1 MKTYRD
7 HYFKKAKQENY
18 PARSVYKLEEI
29 EKQSRLFF
37 PGATVLDL
45 GACPG
50 SWTLYAAKRVGEKGR
65 VLAIDLNPAGTAFS
79 GNVTYLTGDM
89 LDPAPEIVEAFSTL
103 GPFDLVLSDMAPKTT
118 GIKFTDQARSL
129 ELCEAA
135 LSVAVSR
142 LKPGGAFVV
151 KIFQGPDAPAFQKG
165 LRDFFD
171 KVRVA
176 KPKSSRAESK
186 EIFYVA
192 TGFHPPTAEL
202 PEPDPPPL
210 PPVGTA
216 ATDGTDAE

>member
-18 PARSVYKLEEI
+18 PARSVYKLQEI
-29 EKQSRLFF
+29 EKQSRLLA
-37 PGATVLDL
+37 PGAAVLDL

-50 SWTLYAAKRVGEKGR
+50 SWTLYAANKVGASGR
-65 VLAIDLNPAGTAFS
+65 VLSIDLNPGETAFP

-89 LDPAPEIVEAFSTL
+89 LEPGLDILRAFERL
-103 GPFDLVLSDMAPKTT
+103 GPFDVVLSDMAPKTT
-118 GIKFTDQARSL
+118 GHKFTDQARSL

-135 LSVAVSR
+135 LGVALDR

-165 LRDFFD
+165 LRTWFE

-192 TGFHPPTAEL
+192 TGFRPPATEHPD
-202 PEPDPPPL
+202 PDPPPL
-210 PPVGTA
+210 PSQ
-216 ATDGTDAE
+216 E

>member
-7 HYFKKAKQENY
+7 HYFKKAKQDNY

-29 EKQSRLFF
+29 EKASRLLF
-37 PGATVLDL
+37 PGAAVLDL

-50 SWTLYAAKRVGEKGR
+50 SWTLYAAKRVGPSGR
-65 VLAIDLNPAGTAFS
+65 VLGIDLNPAGTAFP
-79 GNVTYLTGDM
+79 GHVTYLTGDM
-89 LDPAPEIVEAFSTL
+89 LDPAPEIGEAFSRL
-103 GPFDLVLSDMAPKTT
+103 GPFDVVLSDMAPKTT
-118 GIKFTDQARSL
+118 GVKFTDQARSL

-135 LSVAVSR
+135 LSVARMR
-142 LKPGGAFVV
+142 LKTGGAFVV
-151 KIFQGPDAPAFQKG
+151 KIFQGPDAPAYLQG
-165 LRDFFD
+165 LRGHFD

-192 TGFHPPTAEL
+192 TGFRPRPAEL

-210 PPVGTA
+210 PDADGA
-216 ATDGTDAE
+216 AL

>member
-7 HYFKKAKQENY
+7 HYFKKAKQDNY

-29 EKQSRLFF
+29 DKPLRLLV
-37 PGATVLDL
+37 PGAAVLDL

-50 SWTLYAAKRVGEKGR
+50 SWTLYAAGRVGQTGR
-65 VLAIDLNPAGTAFS
+65 VLAVDLNEAGVAFP

-89 LDPAPEIVEAFSTL
+89 LDPGPDIRDAFARL
-103 GPFDLVLSDMAPKTT
+103 GPFDVVLSDMAPKTT
-118 GIKFTDQARSL
+118 GVKFTDQARSL

-135 LSVAVSR
+135 LGVALAR
-142 LKPGGAFVV
+142 LTPGGAFVV

-165 LRDFFD
+165 LRAYFD
-171 KVRVA
+171 KVRVV

-192 TGFHPPTAEL
+192 TGFRPSAAEL

-210 PPVGTA
+210 PAGGGP
-216 ATDGTDAE
+216 ATNG

>member
-29 EKQSRLFF
+29 EKQSRLLF
-37 PGATVLDL
+37 PDAAVLDL

-50 SWTLYAAKRVGEKGR
+50 SWTLYAAGRVGPAGR
-65 VLAIDLNPAGTAFS
+65 VLAIDLNPAGTAFP
-79 GNVTYLTGDM
+79 GNVTYLLGDM
-89 LDPAPEIVEAFSTL
+89 LDPGPDIREAFARL
-103 GPFDLVLSDMAPKTT
+103 GPFDVVLSDMAPKTT
-118 GIKFTDQARSL
+118 GVKFTDQARSL
-129 ELCEAA
+129 ELAEAA
-135 LSVAVSR
+135 LSVAFSR

-151 KIFQGPDAPAFQKG
+151 KVFQGPDSPAYQQG
-165 LRDFFD
+165 LRRYFD

-192 TGFHPPTAEL
+192 TGFCAPVGQ
-202 PEPDPPPL
+202 PEDPAPPPL
-210 PPVGTA
+210 PPSGPA
-216 ATDGTDAE
+216 AME

>member
-7 HYFKKAKQENY
+7 HYFKKAKQDNY

-29 EKQSRLFF
+29 DKPARLLFA
-37 PGATVLDL
+37 GAAVLDL

-50 SWTLYAAKRVGEKGR
+50 SWTLYAAGRVGPTGR
-65 VLAIDLNPAGTAFS
+65 VLGIDLNAAGTAFP
-79 GNVTYLTGDM
+79 GNVTYLIGDM
-89 LDPAPEIVEAFSTL
+89 LDPGPEIAEAFTRL
-103 GPFDLVLSDMAPKTT
+103 GPFDVVLSDMAPKTT
-118 GIKFTDQARSL
+118 GVKFTDQARSL
-129 ELCEAA
+129 ELCQAA
-135 LSVAVSR
+135 LSVAVER

-165 LRDFFD
+165 LRDWFD

-192 TGFHPPTAEL
+192 TGFRPPAAEL

-210 PPVGTA
+210 PHGA
-216 ATDGTDAE
+216 ATA

>member
-7 HYFKKAKQENY
+7 HYFKKAKQDNY

-29 EKQSRLFF
+29 EKSSRLLT
-37 PGATVLDL
+37 PGAAVLDL

-50 SWTLYAAKRVGEKGR
+50 SWTLFAASRVGPTGR
-65 VLAIDLNPAGTAFS
+65 VLSIDLNPAGTAFP
-79 GNVTYLTGDM
+79 GHVTYLTGDM
-89 LDPAPEIVEAFSTL
+89 LEPGPDILEAFERL
-103 GPFDLVLSDMAPKTT
+103 GPFDVVLSDMAPKTT
-118 GIKFTDQARSL
+118 GVKFTDQARSL

-135 LSVAVSR
+135 LSVAQKR

-165 LRDFFD
+165 LREYFD

-192 TGFHPPTAEL
+192 TGFRPLPSEL

-210 PPVGTA
+210 PG
-216 ATDGTDAE
+216 TDGTATNG

>member
-29 EKQSRLFF
+29 EKSSRLLS
-37 PGATVLDL
+37 PGVAVLDL

-50 SWTLYAAKRVGEKGR
+50 SWTLYAASRVGPSGR
-65 VLAIDLNPAGTAFS
+65 VLAIDLNPPGTAFP
-79 GNVTYLTGDM
+79 GHVTYLTGDM
-89 LDPAPEIVEAFSTL
+89 LDPGPEIREAFSRL
-103 GPFDLVLSDMAPKTT
+103 GPFDVVLSDMAPKTT
-118 GIKFTDQARSL
+118 GVKFTDQARSL

-135 LSVAVSR
+135 LAVAVAR

-151 KIFQGPDAPAFQKG
+151 KIFQGPDAPSYLKA
-165 LRDFFD
+165 LRDAFD

-192 TGFHPPTAEL
+192 TGFRPRAEL

-210 PPVGTA
+210 PDPDGTA
-216 ATDGTDAE
+216 RENTD

>member
-7 HYFKKAKQENY
+7 HYFKKAKQEHY

-29 EKQSRLFF
+29 ERQSRLLF
-37 PGATVLDL
+37 PGAAVLDL

-50 SWTLYAAKRVGEKGR
+50 SWTLYAAGRVGPTGH
-65 VLAIDLNPAGTAFS
+65 VLAIDLNPPGTAFP
-79 GNVTYLTGDM
+79 GQVTYLTGDM
-89 LDPAPEIVEAFSTL
+89 LEPGPEIVDAFARL
-103 GPFDLVLSDMAPKTT
+103 GPFDVVLSDMAPKTT
-118 GIKFTDQARSL
+118 GVKFTDQARSL

-135 LSVAVSR
+135 LAVAQKR

-151 KIFQGPDAPAFQKG
+151 KIFQGPDAPAYQKG

-192 TGFHPPTAEL
+192 TGFRPRSAEL
-202 PEPDPPPL
+202 PEPDPPAL
-210 PPVGTA
+210 PS
-216 ATDGTDAE
+216 TDGTTWNG